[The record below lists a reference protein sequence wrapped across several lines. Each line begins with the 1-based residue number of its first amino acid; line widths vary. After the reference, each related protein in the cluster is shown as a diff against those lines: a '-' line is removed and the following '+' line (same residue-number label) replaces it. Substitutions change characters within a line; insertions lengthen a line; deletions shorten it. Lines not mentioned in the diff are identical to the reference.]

1 MIQRK
6 QTLYLLL
13 ALIATTIC
21 LCLPIGTFVPTGMGV
36 DMPVYNLW
44 VVTPS
49 GHDFSVWVLF
59 FLLLLTCPITI
70 AAIFLYKNRKVQAKL
85 CLLNILLMV
94 LWYTFYVFYAL
105 TLGDDLQATF
115 HFEVIAF
122 LPFVALLLYIL
133 ARKGILA
140 DEALVRSMDRIR

>member
-13 ALIATTIC
+13 ALIVTTIC
-21 LCLPIGTFVPTGMGV
+21 LCLPIGTFAPTGMGV

-44 VVTPS
+44 VVTPG

-59 FLLLLTCPITI
+59 LLLLLTCPITI

-85 CLLNILLMV
+85 CL
-94 LWYTFYVFYAL
+94 YAL

-115 HFEVIAF
+115 HFEVIAL